1 MNRRTSRSSLT
12 QVRMGEDLISGFH
25 VSENPEPRRVEAAL
39 LMCPIR
45 GVVFSDALYTVM
57 LSRSDLLKYHHP
69 PTMLSESCS
78 VWLFCRP
85 PPLSLSSSLCFMSVQ
100 VYKADSKTCWHRC
113 SLSIRSP
120 KIHRGLKTERD
131 PANGEGEGG
140 TIFKHTESDVGYLHS
155 AVHPHCLS
163 FCLTGRHKVM
173 LAQSLW
179 AAFKVW
185 KMSRFEVWRG
195 SRTTETGSAR
205 ESLAIL

>member
-1 MNRRTSRSSLT
+1 ML
-12 QVRMGEDLISGFH
+12 VRIL
-25 VSENPEPRRVEAAL
+25 NPEGWRL
-39 LMCPIR
+39 LCSCVPS
-45 GVVFSDALYTVM
+45 GG
-57 LSRSDLLKYHHP
+57 
-69 PTMLSESCS
+69 SCS
-78 VWLFCRP
+78 VMLCILWCYPDQIFLNIIILLLGCLNLAAP
-85 PPLSLSSSLCFMSVQ
+85 GCSAGLLLSVSLSSSLCFMSVQ

>member
-1 MNRRTSRSSLT
+1 MRIL
-12 QVRMGEDLISGFH
+12 
-25 VSENPEPRRVEAAL
+25 NPEGWRL
-39 LMCPIR
+39 LCSCVPS
-45 GVVFSDALYTVM
+45 GG
-57 LSRSDLLKYHHP
+57 
-69 PTMLSESCS
+69 SCS
-78 VWLFCRP
+78 VMLCILWCYPDQIFLNIIILLLGWILQRLVVLP
-85 PPLSLSSSLCFMSVQ
+85 ASSSLSLSSSLCFMSVQ

-140 TIFKHTESDVGYLHS
+140 TIFKHTESDVGDLHS